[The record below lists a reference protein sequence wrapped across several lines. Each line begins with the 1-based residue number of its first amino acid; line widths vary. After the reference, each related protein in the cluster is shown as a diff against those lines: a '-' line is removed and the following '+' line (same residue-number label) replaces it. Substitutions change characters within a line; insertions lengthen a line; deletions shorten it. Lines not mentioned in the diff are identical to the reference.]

1 MCLSQFVQIFLD
13 AITIKRNSSIPK
25 SSILDLRAP
34 RKAIPQVVFLPRLG
48 FVSYWDW
55 TCDNIQVGE
64 SGVTQSE
71 LFFETRMQ
79 VRLTEVE
86 DYFFVGRVS
95 NFVMVVAV
103 LIVFPKII

>member
-1 MCLSQFVQIFLD
+1 
-13 AITIKRNSSIPK
+13 
-25 SSILDLRAP
+25 
-34 RKAIPQVVFLPRLG
+34 
-48 FVSYWDW
+48 
-55 TCDNIQVGE
+55 
-64 SGVTQSE
+64 VTQSE

-103 LIVFPKII
+103 LMVFPEII